1 MIFLVAQTLVFAGV
15 LFLVGALIPV
25 RRLIGQLP
33 PGPIRRH
40 WGIMTVLIVVFQI
53 GYLAYAA
60 VFWDR
65 HSTLLDLI
73 VPGIFFL
80 GAIFV
85 WMVAS
90 LMLQTTMDV
99 MRMSLL
105 EREVVTDPLTGAY
118 NRRYLDRRLNEEVLI
133 ERRYGRPLSV
143 LMLDIDNFK
152 QINDTY
158 GHQAGDQVLTAL
170 CGIVTEALRETDI
183 LARYGGEEFLVI
195 APQTLIA
202 GATELA
208 ERMRRDI
215 EVHPFTF
222 SEGNNRL
229 RQINITISIGVAG
242 LGNGIDSADKLV
254 RAADAALYR
263 AKQEGRNRV
272 VCAAVPIVSGKETEG
287 WTAGDVNN
295 PIPISGT

>member
-1 MIFLVAQTLVFAGV
+1 MIFLIAQTLIFAGV

-25 RRLIGQLP
+25 QRLIGQLP

-40 WGIMTVLIVVFQI
+40 WSFMTVLIVVFLI

-60 VFWDR
+60 VFWDK

-85 WMVAS
+85 RMVANLS
-90 LMLQTTMDV
+90 LQTTMAV

-105 EREVVTDPLTGAY
+105 EREVVTDSLTGAF
-118 NRRYLDRRLNEEVLI
+118 NRRYLDRRLNEEALI

-143 LMLDIDNFK
+143 MMIDIDHFK
-152 QINDTY
+152 QINDTH
-158 GHQAGDQVLTAL
+158 GHQAGDQVLKAL
-170 CGIVTEALRETDI
+170 SGVVAKGLRETDV

-202 GATELA
+202 GAAELA
-208 ERMRRDI
+208 ERLRQDI
-215 EVHPFTF
+215 EAHPFTF
-222 SEGNNRL
+222 SEGNRL
-229 RQINITISIGVAG
+229 RQINVTISIGVAA
-242 LGNGIDSADKLV
+242 LGNGIDNSDKLV
-254 RAADAALYR
+254 HAADESLYR
-263 AKQEGRNRV
+263 AKQGGRNRV
-272 VCAAVPIVSGKETEG
+272 VCATVSAVNDKSAEG
-287 WTAGDVNN
+287 SIAGGAGGPV
-295 PIPISGT
+295 PVIGA

>member
-15 LFLVGALIPV
+15 LFLVGALVPV
-25 RRLIGQLP
+25 QRLIGQLP

-40 WGIMTVLIVVFQI
+40 WGFMTVLIVVCLI
-53 GYLAYAA
+53 GFLAYAA
-60 VFWDR
+60 AFWDR

-73 VPGIFFL
+73 VPGVFFL
-80 GAIFV
+80 GASFV
-85 WMVAS
+85 WMAAS
-90 LMLQTTMDV
+90 LSLQTTMDV

-170 CGIVTEALRETDI
+170 SSIVAEAIRETDI

-208 ERMRRDI
+208 ERLRRDI

-222 SEGNNRL
+222 SEGTNRL

-242 LGNGIDSADKLV
+242 LGNGIDSTEKLV
-254 RAADAALYR
+254 RTADAGLYR

-272 VCAAVPIVSGKETEG
+272 VCATVPIVNDKETDG
-287 WTAGDVNN
+287 WTTVDVNN